1 MKKTNYFLAAL
12 FFFFLLLVVSFMWNK
27 NEGMRTLSV
36 GANRTLAQQN
46 LRQMAA
52 VGGGRNLS
60 AGAGRRL

>member
-27 NEGMRTLSV
+27 NEGMRQLSV
-36 GANRTLAQQN
+36 GSNRTLAQRN

-60 AGAGRRL
+60 AGSRRPL